1 MVEAQVELQRE
12 LFERQDK
19 RDRNAEA
26 ASARLQSAQAM
37 PREQVIHQHITN
49 PERPAQDID
58 TLLASHLESTEQRM
72 LRHMHNQFGQS
83 GALISHLAGRVD
95 NIAAAAHAIAN
106 KPPPEVVVQGATG
119 PAGPPGPP
127 GAGAVTST
135 INNMTKVTNKTMV
148 LKLKSKKH
156 AGLTVSA
163 SSNPPPPPG
172 APGASAL
179 LNPVVEAPAQLQAP
193 NIAVPLSVPIIN
205 YPTPPPQQFVSNIEG
220 KLEAR
225 LAQVKGKPTVGPQH
239 VAKANS
245 LALDAR
251 AKRKQQSEDLA
262 ARRRNLAADPISN
275 LDKKQQER
283 RAAVKSKPTKG
294 PQHQE
299 KNKAIASATRMRQIR
314 ENEASYSPDDPPM
327 KKAKTEPPKA
337 APKRSGR
344 AGGASGR
351 SSGRAPKQFAVTPVA

>member
-1 MVEAQVELQRE
+1 MLTKALNKNHDMITESHRQMVESQIELQKE

-37 PREQVIHQHITN
+37 PREQIIHQHISN
-49 PERPAQDID
+49 PERPAQDIN

-72 LRHMHNQFGQS
+72 LRHMHKQFGHS
-83 GALISHLAGRVD
+83 GGLISHLAGRVD
-95 NIAAAAHAIAN
+95 NLSAAAHALAN
-106 KPPPEVVVQGATG
+106 KPPPDAVVVQGATG

-127 GAGAVTST
+127 GAGSVT
-135 INNMTKVTNKTMV
+135 INKMTKVTNNKMV
-148 LKLKSKKH
+148 VKLKSKKH

-179 LNPVVEAPAQLQAP
+179 LNPVVEAPVQLQAP
-193 NIAVPLSVPIIN
+193 NIAVPLSVPIIS

-225 LAQVKGKPTVGPQH
+225 LAQVKGKPVKGPQA
-239 VAKANS
+239 VARMGA
-245 LALDAR
+245 LADDAR
-251 AKRKQQSEDLA
+251 AKRKEAKRTMLDFEQRPRVPKRMA
-262 ARRRNLAADPISN
+262 AEQGGRPN
-275 LDKKQQER
+275 
-283 RAAVKSKPTKG
+283 KPA
-294 PQHQE
+294 PP
-299 KNKAIASATRMRQIR
+299 SRVP
-314 ENEASYSPDDPPM
+314 EAPAPLPT
-327 KKAKTEPPKA
+327 KKAKYEPVATP

-344 AGGASGR
+344 ATSGKAGR
-351 SSGRAPKQFAVTPVA
+351 SSGRAPKLFAVTDVS

>member
-1 MVEAQVELQRE
+1 MITESHRHMVDAQVELQRE

-37 PREQVIHQHITN
+37 PREQVLHQHITH

-58 TLLASHLESTEQRM
+58 TLLKSHLESTEQRM

-95 NIAAAAHAIAN
+95 NIAAAAHALAN
-106 KPPPEVVVQGATG
+106 KPPPEVVVQAVTGA
-119 PAGPPGPP
+119 AGPPGPP
-127 GAGAVTST
+127 GAGAVT
-135 INNMTKVTNKTMV
+135 INKMTKVTNKTMV

-193 NIAVPLSVPIIN
+193 NIDVPLSVPIVN
-205 YPTPPPQQFVSNIEG
+205 YPPPPPQQFVSNIEG

-225 LAQVKGKPTVGPQH
+225 LAQVKGKPVKGPQA
-239 VAKANS
+239 VARMGA
-245 LALDAR
+245 LADDAR
-251 AKRKQQSEDLA
+251 DKRKQAKRTMLDFEQRPRVPKRMA
-262 ARRRNLAADPISN
+262 AEQGGRPN
-275 LDKKQQER
+275 
-283 RAAVKSKPTKG
+283 KPA
-294 PQHQE
+294 PP
-299 KNKAIASATRMRQIR
+299 SRVP
-314 ENEASYSPDDPPM
+314 EAPAPLPT
-327 KKAKTEPPKA
+327 KKAKYEPAA

>member
-1 MVEAQVELQRE
+1 MLTKALNKNHDMITESHRQMVEAQVELQKE

-49 PERPAQDID
+49 PERPAQDIN

-95 NIAAAAHAIAN
+95 NLSAAAHALAN
-106 KPPPEVVVQGATG
+106 KPPPDTIVVQGATG

-127 GAGAVTST
+127 GAGSVS
-135 INNMTKVTNKTMV
+135 INQMTKVTNNKMV
-148 LKLKSKKH
+148 VKLKSKKH

-179 LNPVVEAPAQLQAP
+179 LNPVVEAPVQLQAP
-193 NIAVPLSVPIIN
+193 SIAVPLSAGPVTYKALPIADHISDVDKKV
-205 YPTPPPQQFVSNIEG
+205 QER
-220 KLEAR
+220 LR
-225 LAQVKGKPTVGPQH
+225 LAQAKARPTRGPQA
-239 VAKANS
+239 VARMGV
-245 LALDAR
+245 LADDSR
-251 AKRKQQSEDLA
+251 DKRKQAKRTMLDFEQRPRVPKRMA
-262 ARRRNLAADPISN
+262 AEQGGRPN
-275 LDKKQQER
+275 
-283 RAAVKSKPTKG
+283 KPA
-294 PQHQE
+294 PP
-299 KNKAIASATRMRQIR
+299 SRVP
-314 ENEASYSPDDPPM
+314 EAPAPLPT
-327 KKAKTEPPKA
+327 KKAKYEPVTAP

-344 AGGASGR
+344 ATSGKAGR
-351 SSGRAPKQFAVTPVA
+351 SSGRAPKPFALTDV

>member
-1 MVEAQVELQRE
+1 MITESHRHMVEAQVELQKE

-26 ASARLQSAQAM
+26 VSARLQSAQAM
-37 PREQVIHQHITN
+37 PREQVIHQHITH
-49 PERPAQDID
+49 PDRPAQDID
-58 TLLASHLESTEQRM
+58 TLLKSHLETTEQRM
-72 LRHMHNQFGQS
+72 LRHMHTQFGQS

-106 KPPPEVVVQGATG
+106 KPPPEVVVQQTTG

-135 INNMTKVTNKTMV
+135 INNKMTKVNKTMIV
-148 LKLKSKKH
+148 KLKSQKH

-172 APGASAL
+172 GSGASAM

-193 NIAVPLSVPIIN
+193 NIDVPLSVPIVN
-205 YPTPPPQQFVSNIEG
+205 YPPPPPQQFVSNIEG

-225 LAQVKGKPTVGPQH
+225 LAQVKGKPVKGPQA
-239 VAKANS
+239 VARMGA
-245 LALDAR
+245 LADDAR
-251 AKRKQQSEDLA
+251 DKRKQAKRTMLDFEQRPRVPKRMA
-262 ARRRNLAADPISN
+262 AEQGGRPN
-275 LDKKQQER
+275 
-283 RAAVKSKPTKG
+283 KPA
-294 PQHQE
+294 PP
-299 KNKAIASATRMRQIR
+299 SRVP
-314 ENEASYSPDDPPM
+314 EAPAPLPT
-327 KKAKTEPPKA
+327 KKAKYEPVAAP

-344 AGGASGR
+344 ATSGKAGR
-351 SSGRAPKQFAVTPVA
+351 SSGRAPKQFALTDV

>member
-1 MVEAQVELQRE
+1 M
-12 LFERQDK
+12 
-19 RDRNAEA
+19 
-26 ASARLQSAQAM
+26 
-37 PREQVIHQHITN
+37 
-49 PERPAQDID
+49 
-58 TLLASHLESTEQRM
+58 
-72 LRHMHNQFGQS
+72 
-83 GALISHLAGRVD
+83 
-95 NIAAAAHAIAN
+95 
-106 KPPPEVVVQGATG
+106 
-119 PAGPPGPP
+119 
-127 GAGAVTST
+127 
-135 INNMTKVTNKTMV
+135 
-148 LKLKSKKH
+148 
-156 AGLTVSA
+156 
-163 SSNPPPPPG
+163 
-172 APGASAL
+172 
-179 LNPVVEAPAQLQAP
+179 LNPVVQAPAQLQAP
-193 NIAVPLSVPIIN
+193 NIDVPLSVPIVN

-262 ARRRNLAADPISN
+262 ARRRNAAADPISN

-314 ENEASYSPDDPPM
+314 ENEASYSPDPPM

-344 AGGASGR
+344 AGGATGR
-351 SSGRAPKQFAVTPVA
+351 SSGRAPKLFAVTDVS